1 MHLKN
6 ITTMSYLQQ
15 AKDMYAMTGQGQ
27 MMVAFEIYY
36 HEDVVMVEATVYNV
50 ISCFINHISFL
61 PL

>member
-1 MHLKN
+1 
-6 ITTMSYLQQ
+6 MSYLQQ